1 MFAQQARLDP
11 EVALSDERGRGGLT
25 SSPTQKDNPMLDN
38 DAQAKALVAALAPMI
53 AAAIIPQ
60 LTEQVE
66 KQIKGVVAK
75 NDELLDKLANLKK
88 DDEIAAN
95 GKAADDLMAK
105 TKALIDGASPKKE
118 NALTDFRKGGDP
130 IRISRADARDTAIYR
145 KAKAL
150 AAEQGVALE
159 IASEA

>member
-1 MFAQQARLDP
+1 MP
-11 EVALSDERGRGGLT
+11 TNDE
-25 SSPTQKDNPMLDN
+25 
-38 DAQAKALVAALAPMI
+38 QAKALVAALAPLL
-53 AAAIIPQ
+53 AEVLIPQ

-88 DDEIAAN
+88 DDEIAATI
-95 GKAADDLMAK
+95 KAGDDLMAK

-118 NALTDFRKGGDP
+118 NGLTDFRKGGDP
-130 IRISRADARDTAIYR
+130 VRISRADARDVGIYK

-159 IASEA
+159 IASEE

>member
-1 MFAQQARLDP
+1 MATN
-11 EVALSDERGRGGLT
+11 DE
-25 SSPTQKDNPMLDN
+25 
-38 DAQAKALVAALAPMI
+38 QAKALVAALAPMI

-88 DDEIAAN
+88 DDEIAAKIN
-95 GKAADDLMAK
+95 AGDDLLAK
-105 TKALIDGASPKKE
+105 TKALIEGVAPKKE
-118 NALTDFRKGGDP
+118 NGLTDFRKASEP
-130 IRISRADARDTAIYR
+130 VRISRTDARDPAIYR
-145 KAKAL
+145 RAKAL

-159 IASEA
+159 IVSEG

>member
-1 MFAQQARLDP
+1 
-11 EVALSDERGRGGLT
+11 
-25 SSPTQKDNPMLDN
+25 
-38 DAQAKALVAALAPMI
+38 MI

-88 DDEIAAN
+88 DDEIAAKI
-95 GKAADDLMAK
+95 KAGDDLMAK
-105 TKALIDGASPKKE
+105 TKALIDGAPPKKE
-118 NALTDFRKGGDP
+118 NGLTDFRKAGEAVK
-130 IRISRADARDTAIYR
+130 ISRTDARDVAVYK

-159 IASEA
+159 IVSDE

>member
-1 MFAQQARLDP
+1 MATN
-11 EVALSDERGRGGLT
+11 DE
-25 SSPTQKDNPMLDN
+25 
-38 DAQAKALVAALAPMI
+38 QAKALVDALAPMI

-88 DDEIAAN
+88 DDEIAARI
-95 GKAADDLMAK
+95 KAGDDLMAK
-105 TKALIDGASPKKE
+105 TKALIEGAAPKKE
-118 NALTDFRKGGDP
+118 NGLTDFRKVGDP
-130 IRISRADARDTAIYR
+130 VRISRTDARDPSIYR
-145 KAKAL
+145 RAKAL

-159 IASEA
+159 IVSEE